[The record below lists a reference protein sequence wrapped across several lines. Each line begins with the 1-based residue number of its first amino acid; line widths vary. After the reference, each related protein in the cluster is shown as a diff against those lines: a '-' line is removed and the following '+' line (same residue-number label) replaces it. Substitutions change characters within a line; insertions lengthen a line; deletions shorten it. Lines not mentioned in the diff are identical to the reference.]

1 LYNQKSIT
9 QIFLKLSKDLTR
21 ENSKSTI
28 YSQKAKHST
37 FNPNSKQQ
45 PNQTNTATNDNNN
58 QSQIPHH
65 SSTGYCITV
74 TITINTLTF

>member
-1 LYNQKSIT
+1 VYLYNQKSIT

-45 PNQTNTATNDNNN
+45 TATKPNQYSN
-58 QSQIPHH
+58 QRQQQPISN
-65 SSTGYCITV
+65 SSP
-74 TITINTLTF
+74 